1 MTAARQH
8 RLHPATSM
16 LCFPMDAQPETRW
29 PHVVALDP
37 HSAGLAIARRM
48 VREGAR
54 VTMLDEPGRWEGAS
68 RGVKAVVA
76 PFDADGEAW
85 IAALE
90 RIGASGEEAV
100 LIPASDRTSELLVRH
115 ADRLP
120 LNLRRFEAPDSAHMA
135 LMDKQTADGIARRAG
150 VPVPWTTRVRDAT
163 ELEGA
168 LADAPWPCVAKPVL
182 SHEFRERY
190 GEPYAFRVGDAEEA
204 AGVLERPLADGL
216 AMLLSQ
222 YIPGGD
228 DHVEEAIVVRLADG
242 SYPVAFGCQKLHQ
255 HPRGFGATAL
265 GVSSELAETMALAR
279 RVLDEAGFVGVAGVE
294 AKRHAETGERWFLEV
309 NVRVPGQWGLGDAC
323 GVDATRRLVAALCGR
338 ELGPQPPLRPG
349 VRFVVPDLDVRV
361 LRARLREVPPWRAPL
376 LAARFVRPWL
386 GAGEVGILDRR
397 DPGPGLA
404 WLRVLAA
411 RRLRRRPRA
420 A

>member
-1 MTAARQH
+1 MA
-8 RLHPATSM
+8 
-16 LCFPMDAQPETRW
+16 AQPDTRW

-37 HSAGLAIARRM
+37 HSAGLAVARRM

-68 RGVKAVVA
+68 RGVEAVVA
-76 PFDADGEAW
+76 PFSDGGEEW
-85 IAALE
+85 MDALE
-90 RIGASGEEAV
+90 RIAASGEDAV

-120 LNLRRFEAPDSAHMA
+120 ANLLRFEAPDSAHMA
-135 LMDKQTADGIARRAG
+135 LMDKETADGIARRAG
-150 VPVPWTTRVRDAT
+150 VPVPWTALIHNAT
-163 ELEGA
+163 EMDAA

-190 GEPYAFRVGDAEEA
+190 GEPYAFRVDNAEEA

-228 DHVEEAIVVRLADG
+228 DHVEEAIVVRLTDG
-242 SYPVAFGCQKLHQ
+242 SYPVAFGCRKLRQ

-265 GVSSELAETMALAR
+265 GESSELPETMALAR

-323 GVDATRRLVAALCGR
+323 GVDATRRLVAALQGR
-338 ELGPQPPLRPG
+338 QVGPQPPLRPG
-349 VRFVVPDLDVRV
+349 VRFVVPDLDLRV
-361 LRARLREVPPWRAPL
+361 LRAHLRDIPGWRYPSVVV
-376 LAARFVRPWL
+376 RFVRPWF

-404 WLRVLAA
+404 WLRTLAG
-411 RRLRRRPRA
+411 RRLHRTPA
-420 A
+420 AG

>member
-1 MTAARQH
+1 MA
-8 RLHPATSM
+8 
-16 LCFPMDAQPETRW
+16 AQPDTRW

-37 HSAGLAIARRM
+37 HSAGLAVARCM

-68 RGVKAVVA
+68 RSVESVVA
-76 PFDADGEAW
+76 PFEPDGEVW
-85 IAALE
+85 VAALE
-90 RIGASGEEAV
+90 RIAASGEDAV
-100 LIPASDRTSELLVRH
+100 LIPASDRTSELLVRQ
-115 ADRLP
+115 AQRLP
-120 LNLRRFEAPDSAHMA
+120 TNLRRFEAPDSAHMA
-135 LMDKQTADGIARRAG
+135 LMDKETADGIARRAG
-150 VPVPWTTRVRDAT
+150 VPVPWTALIHDAP
-163 ELEGA
+163 ELDAA

-204 AGVLERPLADGL
+204 ARVLERPLADGL

-242 SYPVAFGCQKLHQ
+242 SYPVAFGCRKLRQ

-265 GVSSELAETMALAR
+265 GESSELPETMALAH

-349 VRFVVPDLDVRV
+349 VRFVVPDLDLRV
-361 LRARLREVPPWRAPL
+361 LRAHLRDIPPWRYPA
-376 LAARFVRPWL
+376 AMARFVRPWF
-386 GAGEVGILDRR
+386 GAGEAGILDRR
-397 DPGPGLA
+397 DPGPGFA
-404 WLRVLAA
+404 WLRVLAG
-411 RRLRRRPRA
+411 RRLGRASRA